1 MCTVSEEKIHVK
13 ENNHETHN
21 RQSYHV
27 SVYDGDQYGNGNQ
40 CYFSICGRD
49 GRMSYYMFFVLCFFV
64 TSLIGNVYLLG
75 EVDKLEHEV
84 KRLRGK
90 DNDGK

>member
-1 MCTVSEEKIHVK
+1 
-13 ENNHETHN
+13 
-21 RQSYHV
+21 
-27 SVYDGDQYGNGNQ
+27 
-40 CYFSICGRD
+40 
-49 GRMSYYMFFVLCFFV
+49 MSHYIFFVLCFFA